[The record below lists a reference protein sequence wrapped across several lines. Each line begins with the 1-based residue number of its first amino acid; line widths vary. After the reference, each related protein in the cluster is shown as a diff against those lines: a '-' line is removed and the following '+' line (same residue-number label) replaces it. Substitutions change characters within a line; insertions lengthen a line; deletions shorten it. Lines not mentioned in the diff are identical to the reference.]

1 MPTPAA
7 MSFSE
12 VPSYPAC
19 EKQAIASSRICCLV
33 ERPAGSCSRD
43 GGVTAGE
50 WVDAA
55 MSNPEYPYLPRS
67 GAERSSSA

>member
-7 MSFSE
+7 MSFSD

-33 ERPAGSCSRD
+33 ERPADSCSRV
-43 GGVTAGE
+43 GGVAAGE

-55 MSNPEYPYLPRS
+55 MPTPE
-67 GAERSSSA
+67 